1 MNHLYNDE
9 CSFLAFFDMMAKMM
23 LGNDEKFAERHIYL
37 GITKVNKK
45 IIRSHINRTSNCL
58 IKQS

>member
-1 MNHLYNDE
+1 
-9 CSFLAFFDMMAKMM
+9 MMAKMM

-37 GITKVNKK
+37 VITKVNKNF
-45 IIRSHINRTSNCL
+45 IRSHINRTSNCL